1 MATVNRRTLKRNL
14 KVGAIVVAVAGLVLS
29 WFAGIFPLVALS
41 CLAMVGCDF
50 FGVLLGVG
58 EARGQEDVA
67 GIGDVGG
74 DFFGKYVLAGWSGSH
89 LTDHGWEGWVC
100 IVPILV
106 TGFFTTKYVTRWARR
121 IKQRH
126 VEVEHEPL
134 QSLHVPVPPAPAGT
148 TVRLAGEDS
157 SGQV

>member
-1 MATVNRRTLKRNL
+1 MNRRKLKRNL
-14 KVGAIVVAVAGLVLS
+14 KAGAIVAAVVGLVLS
-29 WFAGIFPLVALS
+29 WFAGIFPVVALS

-74 DFFGKYVLAGWSGSH
+74 DFFGKYVLAGWSGGT
-89 LTDHGWEGWVC
+89 LTHGHGWEGWVC

-121 IKQRH
+121 IRQSAQIA
-126 VEVEHEPL
+126 VE
-134 QSLHVPVPPAPAGT
+134 
-148 TVRLAGEDS
+148 AGEDS